1 MIAEPLQRVLESTGY
16 LHHGQQCAPGVQIGP
31 AAQEH
36 RRGQQFCPDA
46 RWEGQS
52 ELRAYFKYVEDDIPD
67 ETIATWRLE
76 LWNEGR
82 SPLLW
87 TVSPQRTVLYNAFG
101 KPQQGVDAQ
110 ANRLKTFENTASDL
124 KRLDSYAGQLAMET
138 GQFWQNEPSI
148 NCKTGVDQQL
158 LSDLGALERDLVAE
172 GLGGPEAQGLI
183 SRCIFTQYLIDRRIV
198 GPDLLQQVCGQ
209 PSLPDALDD
218 PAATRSLF
226 AWLARTFNGD
236 MFPTDS
242 AETTPGRASLERVA
256 QFLRATDPRSGHRS
270 LFPYRFDVIPV
281 ELISSIY
288 EQFVRSGAKASAKGT
303 DHRGVHYTRLAPLTL
318 VLDEV
323 LCEANGSETVLD
335 LTCAPGVFLVA
346 ALRRLVRLRSQ
357 GKETTREIIRSTL
370 HEQVFGVDI
379 DETAIS
385 AAAFNLYLAALDLD
399 PDPPPP
405 DALGFK
411 PLVGTSLFVGD
422 AKKIAGDDKR
432 PPALTGSDGGPRKFD
447 VIVGNPPWDFKGKR
461 DTDAGQSRE
470 TPAAPRSPRGE
481 SLDFVSEARKFAH
494 EATRFGLILSA
505 LPFFRSNGT
514 GEGATYELL
523 QSLVPVTL
531 VNLSNLQSWLFPNA
545 KMPAAALFAGHR
557 SDPHHDQLTVVQ
569 VPWSESGKRTHTFE
583 IAPRDILKVP
593 LSRLQHSPELLKAAA
608 FGRHHDLRLLD
619 RLKDRHRNL
628 GDVLEGLGTNLS
640 HGPPFAGRKYIP
652 HTVVHAAV
660 PALDRATGKRLGAKT
675 NIPPLAPQPTG
686 HPQTTSTDQAP
697 LLLVNDSLTRTFGPR
712 PVVSVTD
719 PAMAHAKGCVGA
731 ILPPADRATAYLLAG
746 ILSSALA
753 SWYFLMTS
761 STVGLRTRRLL
772 VAEFNRFPVPDLRSA
787 VESADGRRVLAIA
800 SSLQQRAWTGHDW
813 KELDEAVAALYG
825 LSERELTVVRDG
837 LAKTTW
843 TWQRT
848 RRESVASAGIAELE
862 GYARAYLGTM
872 DAWFSAR
879 NVRRM
884 RAEILELPASASLRI
899 VRFVLEEHPG
909 PSIIKTVPAE
919 GELAAVLRQIGE
931 RLDVRI
937 ADFLVGARGVRVNG
951 PEEVVIIK
959 PSARR
964 HWLGIPA
971 LEDANALVA
980 KSFPGVRT

>member
-1 MIAEPLQRVLESTGY
+1 MIAEPLQRVLEATGY
-16 LHHGQQCAPGVQIGP
+16 LHSGQQCAPGVQIGP

-36 RRGQQFCPDA
+36 RRGRQFRPDA
-46 RWEGQS
+46 SWEGQS
-52 ELRAYFKYVEDDIPD
+52 EHRAYFKYVEEDVPG
-67 ETIATWRLE
+67 ETIATWRCE
-76 LWNEGR
+76 IWNEGR

-101 KPQQGVDAQ
+101 KPQQEDDAE

-124 KRLDSYAGQLAMET
+124 KKLDSFAGQLAMET
-138 GQFWQNEPSI
+138 GHFWQNEPRV
-148 NCKTGVDQQL
+148 NRKTGVDQQL

-183 SRCIFTQYLIDRRIV
+183 GRCIFTQYLIDRRIV

-209 PSLPDALDD
+209 PSLPDALGD

-242 AETTPGRASLERVA
+242 AETTPASASLERIA
-256 QFLRATDPRSGHRS
+256 QFLRSTDPHSGHRS

-288 EQFVRSGAKASAKGT
+288 EQFVHSGATANAKGT
-303 DHRGVHYTRLAPLTL
+303 DHRSVHYTRPAPVSL

-323 LCEANGSETVLD
+323 LCEAIGSETVLD
-335 LTCAPGVFLVA
+335 LTCASGVFLVA

-357 GKETTREIIRSTL
+357 GQEPTREIIRSTL

-379 DETAIS
+379 DETAVPL
-385 AAAFNLYLAALDLD
+385 AAFSLYLAALDLD
-399 PDPPPP
+399 PDPTPP

-411 PLVGTSLFVGD
+411 PLIGTSLFVGD
-422 AKKIAGDDKR
+422 AREIARLGSR
-432 PPALTGSDGGPRKFD
+432 PPALTGPDGQPRKFD
-447 VIVGNPPWDFKGKR
+447 AIVGNPPWDFKGNR

-470 TPAAPRSPRGE
+470 TSAAPLSPRGE
-481 SLDFVSEARKFAH
+481 SLDFVNEAQRFAH
-494 EATRFGLILSA
+494 EQTKFGLILSA
-505 LPFFRSNGT
+505 SPFFGGSGT

-523 QSLVPVTL
+523 QSLAPVTL
-531 VNLSNLQSWLFPNA
+531 VNLSNVQSWLFPDA
-545 KMPAAALFAGHR
+545 KMPAAALFARQRPDRHR
-557 SDPHHDQLTVVQ
+557 DQLTVVQ
-569 VPWSESGKRTHTFE
+569 VPWSESGARTHTLE
-583 IAPRDILKVP
+583 IAPRDVLKVP
-593 LSRLQHSPELLKAAA
+593 LSSMQPSPELLKAAA
-608 FGRHHDLRLLD
+608 FGRHHDLRLLE
-619 RLKDRHRNL
+619 RLKERHATL
-628 GDVLEGLGTNLS
+628 ADQLDLLGTRLS
-640 HGPPFAGRKYIP
+640 HGPTFGGRKYLP
-652 HTVVHAAV
+652 HTMVHAAV
-660 PALDRATGKRLGAKT
+660 PAFDRATGKRFGEGT
-675 NIPPLAPQPTG
+675 NVPPLAPQPAG
-686 HPQTTSTDQAP
+686 HSQATSTYQAP
-697 LLLVNDSLTRTFGPR
+697 LLLVKDSLTRTLGPR

-719 PAMAHAKGCVGA
+719 PAMASTKGCVGA
-731 ILPPADRATAYLLAG
+731 ILPSAARATADLLAG

-761 STVGLRTRRLL
+761 ATVGLRTSRLL
-772 VAEFNRFPVPDLRSA
+772 VSEFNRFPVPDLRSA
-787 VESADGRRVLAIA
+787 VESADGRRVLEIA
-800 SSLQQRAWTGHDW
+800 SSLQQRAWTGNDW
-813 KELDEAVAALYG
+813 NELDEAVAALYG
-825 LSERELTVVRDG
+825 LSERELIVVRDG
-837 LAKTTW
+837 LAKTSW
-843 TWQRT
+843 TWQRS
-848 RRESVASAGIAELE
+848 RRESVAPAGIAELE

-899 VRFVLEEHPG
+899 VRFVLEERPG
-909 PSIIKTVPAE
+909 PSIIETVPAE
-919 GELAAVLRQIGE
+919 GDLAAVLKQIGE
-931 RLDVRI
+931 RLGVRI
-937 ADFLVGARGVRVNG
+937 ADSLVRAREARVNG
-951 PEEVVIIK
+951 PEEVVVIK

-964 HWLGIPA
+964 HWMGVPA